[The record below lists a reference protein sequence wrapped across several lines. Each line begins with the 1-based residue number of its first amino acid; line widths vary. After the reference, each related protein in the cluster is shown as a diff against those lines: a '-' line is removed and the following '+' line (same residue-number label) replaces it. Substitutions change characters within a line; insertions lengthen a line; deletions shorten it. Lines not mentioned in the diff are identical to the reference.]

1 VGGHDASRWYV
12 SSDGDFKEV
21 VGGMS
26 NNNGDSLFRRV
37 GPSLSSPLA
46 RLDHRVVVGGVW

>member
-26 NNNGDSLFRRV
+26 NDSDN
-37 GPSLSSPLA
+37 SLSRSVGHSPSSSLA
-46 RLDHRVVVGGVW
+46 RLDHRLVVGGAW